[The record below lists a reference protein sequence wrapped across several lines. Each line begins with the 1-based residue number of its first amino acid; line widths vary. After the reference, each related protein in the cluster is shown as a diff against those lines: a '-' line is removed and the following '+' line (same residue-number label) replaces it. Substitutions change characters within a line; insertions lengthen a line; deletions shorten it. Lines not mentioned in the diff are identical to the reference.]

1 MLRALLVRSRG
12 AAVVARPF
20 AAARFASAFP
30 AAVAGDFR
38 KMRDHTNHLFATAME
53 EIEYAREELGTT
65 YFADDFE
72 VASEAVK
79 VWKGGMKGGL
89 RGQDRTEQK
98 EEHAQLLQQAAV
110 EAYEELTTNQGEEGE
125 AARREMHMKFDQLK
139 VCNTL
144 LYVVCPHSTPPPF
157 HPPTTA

>member
-12 AAVVARPF
+12 AAVLARPF

-30 AAVAGDFR
+30 EAVAGDFR

-72 VASEAVK
+72 AASEAVK
-79 VWKGGMKGGL
+79 V
-89 RGQDRTEQK
+89 
-98 EEHAQLLQQAAV
+98 AV
-110 EAYEELTTNQGEEGE
+110 EAYEELTTNHGEEGE

-139 VCNTL
+139 L
-144 LYVVCPHSTPPPF
+144 DIESLEDE
-157 HPPTTA
+157 